1 MRHTLLITSPL
12 VRRTALLEAA
22 RERAHGRQL
31 MSPAQLAA
39 RLAGG
44 FLQLID
50 REALQ
55 TVLDAIVADAT
66 TAFGDLQ
73 PIRALP
79 GMRRALAA
87 TLERVWS
94 AGIDL
99 QARAAAGD
107 DPRFAAMARIEQA
120 LLARLP
126 PALLPHAP
134 LVGRA
139 RARLRVAP
147 QVLGPVTVR
156 GVPDLDPVWRPLLV
170 ELAAVVPVTWRSHHD
185 RHPAWIEGAAI
196 RVEHCAAHQPRLE
209 RVACADPRHE
219 ALEALR
225 WARELIAGGH
235 AQPQDIAIAAP
246 VTAEWDAHFA
256 AMVADANLPF
266 AFVHGRPALET
277 QDGQA
282 AAALAEVLLGGL
294 GQHRVRR
301 LLALTR
307 GMTPATA
314 AIPEDWQRVLPP
326 DAPLLDL
333 ERWRTLLNKEAESVS
348 FRTDLF
354 ALLQQLARGTAA
366 AHELGESLLAGRA
379 LAIWRQALR
388 EGPPQAVDVSLA
400 AVRVHDDADPVV
412 SIVWCSAAD
421 AAACP
426 RPFVRLLGLTSRGW
440 PRAESE
446 DPLLPAQVIDPA
458 ELNPVPVAERDRRDF
473 RTVLRSAGREVVLS
487 RARRDAEGRQLG
499 ASPMLREAGSIE
511 EEHLRRERIP
521 AHAASEADRLL
532 ARPREFSATP
542 RAQSARACWV
552 NWHSATLTPH
562 DGLVRPDHPVMRRV
576 LAARFSASRLRK
588 LLRDP
593 LGFLWKYALGWDAPA
608 EADEPL
614 GLDALE
620 FGNLTHRVLEFAVAD
635 LEANGGFARAA
646 RARIEAAVTFAAAAA
661 AAEYQAANAIPPA
674 LIWQRTVAACGALA
688 VAALGWDEP
697 PLERQLS
704 LAEIPFGGASRGTVP
719 RTDLPWDPERPV
731 PIPGTGLT
739 IGGFIDR
746 LDVAAD
752 LRRARV
758 TDYKTGRLP
767 NKGIELDGGAELQ
780 RCLYAYAVRAL
791 LGDAVEVEARLLYP
805 RDGGKLLPLADPAAS
820 MAQVARYIAVAREQL
835 LAGHALIGPDSAA
848 RDDEPL
854 SFALPGNAKEV
865 YVERKSA
872 LAAERLG
879 SLPELWALP

>member
-55 TVLDAIVADAT
+55 AILDTVVADAAT
-66 TAFGDLQ
+66 DFGDLQ

-87 TLERVWS
+87 TLERAWS
-94 AGIDL
+94 AGVDL
-99 QARAAAGD
+99 QARAGASGAA
-107 DPRFAAMARIEQA
+107 RFAAMARIERT

-126 PALLPHAP
+126 PALLPHAA

-139 RARLRVAP
+139 RSRLHLAP
-147 QVLGPVTVR
+147 QVFGPVTVR

-185 RHPAWIEGAAI
+185 RHPAWIDDSAI
-196 RVEHCAAHQPRLE
+196 RVDYAAALQPRLA
-209 RVACADPRHE
+209 RVACANPRHE

-225 WARELIAGGH
+225 WARELIASGR
-235 AQPQDIAIAAP
+235 AKPEDIAIAAP
-246 VTAEWDAHFA
+246 VTAEWDAHFS
-256 AMVADANLPF
+256 AMVADANLPL

-277 QDGQA
+277 RDGQA

-301 LLALTR
+301 LLTLVR

-314 AIPEDWQRVLPP
+314 ALPEDWHRVLPA

-333 ERWRTLLNKEAESVS
+333 DRWRTLLNKEAESVS
-348 FRTDLF
+348 FRTELF
-354 ALLQQLARGTAA
+354 ALLQQLARGAPAA
-366 AHELGESLLAGRA
+366 QELGERLLAGRA

-440 PRAESE
+440 PRAQGE

-473 RTVLRSAGREVVLS
+473 RTVLRSAGSEVVLS

-499 ASPMLREAGSIE
+499 ASPMLREAGAIDE
-511 EEHLRRERIP
+511 QHLRQERIP

-532 ARPREFSATP
+532 ARQREFGATP

-552 NWHSATLTPH
+552 NWHSAALTPH
-562 DGLVRPDHPVMRRV
+562 DGLVRPDHPVMKRV
-576 LAARFSASRLRK
+576 LAERFSASRLRR

-593 LGFLWKYALGWDAPA
+593 LGFLWRYALGWDAPA

-661 AAEYQAANAIPPA
+661 AAEYQVAHAIPPT
-674 LIWQRTVAACGALA
+674 LIWQQTVAQCRALA
-688 VAALGWDEP
+688 ETALGWDEP

-704 LAEIPFGGASRGTVP
+704 LAEISFGGASRGTVP
-719 RTDLPWDPERPV
+719 RTDLPWDPDRPV

-767 NKGIELDGGAELQ
+767 KKGIELDGGAELQ

-805 RDGGKLLPLADPAAS
+805 RDGGKLLPLADSAAS

-854 SFALPGNAKEV
+854 SFALPGNAREV

-872 LAAERLG
+872 LAAGRLAP
-879 SLPELWALP
+879 LPELWALP